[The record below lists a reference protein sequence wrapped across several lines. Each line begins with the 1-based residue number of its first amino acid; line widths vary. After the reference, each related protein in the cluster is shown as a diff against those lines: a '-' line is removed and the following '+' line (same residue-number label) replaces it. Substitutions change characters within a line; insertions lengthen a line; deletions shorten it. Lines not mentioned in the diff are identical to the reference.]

1 MCVDLVGPVYA
12 GLSAGLPLF
21 DFSGGVR
28 LLRRSVNMT
37 FGAEKRDEFDN
48 LVTLFW
54 KIRANEP
61 THTQEVGEE
70 ATNEIIVWWE

>member
-1 MCVDLVGPVYA
+1 MI
-12 GLSAGLPLF
+12 
-21 DFSGGVR
+21 
-28 LLRRSVNMT
+28 